1 MTIVITTTMRL
12 VCSICGKEATYS
24 GSKMSIIKQARED
37 GWHLMLD
44 AICPGCQPPEIGGNK

>member
-24 GSKMSIIKQARED
+24 DSKMSIIKQARED

-44 AICPGCQPPEIGGNK
+44 AICPGCQHWEQ